1 MHKCMM
7 KHLMHE
13 ESYKYRNNLINDQKS
28 RSSTIRTLPRPNGTI
43 VWNECLMKRETRV
56 GRMRTR
62 DVHRQGV
69 KSIKHF
75 L

>member
-1 MHKCMM
+1 MHKCMTV

-13 ESYKYRNNLINDQKS
+13 ESYKDRN
-28 RSSTIRTLPRPNGTI
+28 TIPHPNGII
-43 VWNECLMKRETRV
+43 VWNECLMRSETRV

-62 DVHRQGV
+62 NAHKQGV